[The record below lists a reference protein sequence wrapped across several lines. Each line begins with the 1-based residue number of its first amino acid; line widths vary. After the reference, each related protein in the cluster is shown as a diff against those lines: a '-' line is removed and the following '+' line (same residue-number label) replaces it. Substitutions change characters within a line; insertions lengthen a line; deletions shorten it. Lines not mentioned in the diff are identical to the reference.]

1 MYLIILFECV
11 ETFDCQVAA
20 LRFFILQKIVTTHLT
35 EEFKLNIKSLGFTNF
50 FEEQLATLLEEKKYE
65 KCVPARV
72 SLEHKHAYRVISG
85 DDEWLAT
92 VSGLYAYEAFDR
104 AEYPAVGDWVLV
116 EKMDGENRA
125 VIHKL
130 FKRKSQFSRKI
141 AGREIEEQLVATNVD
156 FVLLV
161 MSLNA
166 DFNIRRLERYLVAAW
181 DSGATPIIVLTKA
194 DLCEDAHRY
203 LKEVQSVAMGV
214 DIFVT
219 SSYTG
224 EGIEQIRAL
233 FKEGV
238 TGALLG
244 SSGAGKST
252 LTNALYGADKME
264 VSHIRE
270 DDAKGRHT
278 TTHRELVLLPG
289 GGCLI
294 DTPGMRELQLW
305 DQGDSLASSFKDIEE
320 FASNCRYRDCT
331 HKSEP
336 GCAVNLAVDTG
347 DLEYSRLQSYF
358 KLQKE
363 LAFIERKTNTQAKLA
378 EQRKWKQ
385 ISKGHKKKYK

>member
-1 MYLIILFECV
+1 M
-11 ETFDCQVAA
+11 
-20 LRFFILQKIVTTHLT
+20 
-35 EEFKLNIKSLGFTNF
+35 NIKSLGFTNF
-50 FEEQLATLLEEKKYE
+50 FEDQLSALLKEKKYE

-72 SLEHKHAYRVISG
+72 TLEHKHSYRVISENG
-85 DDEWLAT
+85 EWLAS
-92 VSGLYAYEAFDR
+92 VSGLYAYEALER
-104 AEYPAVGDWVLV
+104 VEYPAVGDWVLV
-116 EKMDGENRA
+116 EKMEGENRA
-125 VIHKL
+125 IIHKL
-130 FKRKSQFSRKI
+130 LNRKSQFSRKI

-156 FVLLV
+156 LVLLV

-194 DLCEDAHRY
+194 DLCEDVDRY
-203 LKEVQSVAMGV
+203 LKEAQAVALGI

-224 EGIEQIRAL
+224 EGVEQIRAL
-233 FKEGV
+233 FKEGI

-252 LTNALYGADKME
+252 LTNALYGDDLME
-264 VSHIRE
+264 VSGIRE

-278 TTHRELVLLPG
+278 TTHRELVRLPG

-305 DQGDSLASSFKDIEE
+305 DQGDSLSSSFQDIEDL
-320 FASNCRYRDCT
+320 ASTCRYRDCT

-336 GCAVNLAVDTG
+336 GCAVNSAIDNG

-385 ISKGHKKKYK
+385 ISKGQKKKYK